1 MTNSF
6 KTYYVS
12 QIDGNDTND
21 GLSKSSAFATLFA
34 INRLTLKPGDRVLLA
49 RGSVFE
55 GQFLQIK
62 DSGTKESPIEI
73 GAYLPES
80 GEEFYEEVLPV
91 IAANGQGIW
100 YQDYGTELDSPTHV
114 YQGYVSSAVLLYDA
128 EYIWI
133 HDIEITNSADKVIG
147 ENYSQADKMERTGV
161 AVVAKEKG
169 LRCGITLRNLKIHDV
184 HGNVYDKHMNNGG
197 IYMTALQP
205 AEEAMTGVARFS
217 DILVEGC
224 YVYRVSRW
232 GIAVGYSYAHEKFA
246 GAELDK
252 KRFLK
257 YGHENIVIRD
267 NYVKMAGGDGI
278 TVMYALRP
286 FVEHNMTDSVA
297 CEINDRIYCNPGNR
311 GGKVAAA
318 IWPWKCKDALFRY
331 NEVADTRL
339 NQDGMAYD
347 ADSGDGT
354 VYEYNYSRQN
364 EGGCV
369 MFCMQEAIHNTFRNN
384 VSYDD
389 LGGIISPSENPDA
402 LLTDNIFYVRKGVP
416 FVRKNMD
423 GGNFTEE
430 NNQIIQL

>member
-1 MTNSF
+1 M
-6 KTYYVS
+6 
-12 QIDGNDTND
+12 
-21 GLSKSSAFATLFA
+21 
-34 INRLTLKPGDRVLLA
+34 LA
-49 RGSVFE
+49 CGSVFE
-55 GQFLQIK
+55 KQFLQIR
-62 DSGTKESPIEI
+62 DSGTKQMPIVI
-73 GAYLPES
+73 GSYGC
-80 GEEFYEEVLPV
+80 GEDPL
-91 IAANGQGIW
+91 IKTDGQGIW
-100 YQDYGTELDSPTHV
+100 YQDYGKELDSPTHV
-114 YQGYVSSAVLLYDA
+114 YHGYVSSAVLLFDA
-128 EYIWI
+128 EYII
-133 HDIEITNSADKVIG
+133 IQDIEITNSADKVIG

-389 LGGIISPSENPDA
+389 LGGTISPSENPDA

>member
-1 MTNSF
+1 M
-6 KTYYVS
+6 V
-12 QIDGNDTND
+12 
-21 GLSKSSAFATLFA
+21 
-34 INRLTLKPGDRVLLA
+34 
-49 RGSVFE
+49 
-55 GQFLQIK
+55 
-62 DSGTKESPIEI
+62 
-73 GAYLPES
+73 
-80 GEEFYEEVLPV
+80 
-91 IAANGQGIW
+91 
-100 YQDYGTELDSPTHV
+100 
-114 YQGYVSSAVLLYDA
+114 
-128 EYIWI
+128 
-133 HDIEITNSADKVIG
+133 
-147 ENYSQADKMERTGV
+147 M
-161 AVVAKEKG
+161 
-169 LRCGITLRNLKIHDV
+169 
-184 HGNVYDKHMNNGG
+184 
-197 IYMTALQP
+197 
-205 AEEAMTGVARFS
+205 
-217 DILVEGC
+217 
-224 YVYRVSRW
+224 
-232 GIAVGYSYAHEKFA
+232 
-246 GAELDK
+246 
-252 KRFLK
+252 
-257 YGHENIVIRD
+257 NIVIRD

-389 LGGIISPSENPDA
+389 LGGTISPSENPDA